1 MKQNWQNQ
9 LKNSGFI
16 ALGVD
21 EKIASHLHSIGFI
34 NPTTIQSETLPF
46 ILDKKD
52 IIAKAVTGSG
62 KTLSFSLGVL
72 HNLNP
77 KKFEI
82 QTVILTPTRELA
94 NQVANELRRVM
105 KYYHN
110 VKIITLCGGVPYKP
124 QVHSLSH
131 KAHIIVGTPGRVLKH
146 LQNDNFNTNLIDTL
160 ILDEADR
167 MLDMGFFD
175 DVKEIIDYFPKERQ
189 TLLYSAT
196 YPPEIESLADEFM
209 DNAVT
214 IDITEEQTKPKIQ
227 EVFYG
232 SNSKNEDLK
241 KLLDLYVPKSVI
253 IFCNMKI
260 ECNELADYLES
271 FDIYPLV
278 LHSDLEQRDRDET
291 LTLFENKSYKI
302 LIATDVASRGLDV
315 ENVELVI
322 NHSLPKDFELYTHR
336 IGRTGRND
344 KEGISV
350 ALIDSNQSNFIDEYT
365 NKELIEFPAIN
376 TKYDDSSLYD
386 TLLIFGGKKQKVRRG
401 DIVGSLTNEYN
412 IDFNEI
418 GMISQKEKVTYVALA
433 YKVAQQFKNKDEL
446 KIKGKFY
453 HMKYLG

>member
-1 MKQNWQNQ
+1 
-9 LKNSGFI
+9 LKNNLFTT
-16 ALGVD
+16 LGVD
-21 EKIASHLHSIGFI
+21 EKISSHLQRLGFTH
-34 NPTTIQSETLPF
+34 PTQIQKETLPF
-46 ILDKKD
+46 ILEKKD
-52 IIAKAVTGSG
+52 IIAKAATGSG

-94 NQVANELRRVM
+94 NQVANELRSVM
-105 KYYHN
+105 KYHHN
-110 VKIITLCGGVPYKP
+110 VKVLTLCGGVPYKP

-131 KAHIIVGTPGRVLKH
+131 KAHIIVGTPGRILKH
-146 LQNDNFNTNLIDTL
+146 LQNDNFNTHLIDTL
-160 ILDEADR
+160 VLDEADR

-175 DVKEIIDYFPKERQ
+175 DVKEIINHFPKKRQ

-196 YPPEIESLADEFM
+196 YPTQIESLADEFM
-209 DNAVT
+209 NEPEI
-214 IDITEEQTKPKIQ
+214 IDITDEQTKPKIQ
-227 EVFYG
+227 EVFYN
-232 SNSKNEDLK
+232 STSKNEDVK
-241 KLLDLYVPKSVI
+241 NLLNLYTPNSVI

-260 ECNELADYLES
+260 ECDELADYLES

-315 ENVELVI
+315 DNVELVI

-336 IGRTGRND
+336 IGRTGRNE

-350 ALIDSNQSNFIDEYT
+350 ALIDGYQSRFVDEYT
-365 NKELIEFPAIN
+365 DQELQEIGEPTF
-376 TKYDDSSLYD
+376 KYDDSSLYD

-412 IDFNEI
+412 LDFKDI
-418 GMISQKEKVTYVALA
+418 GIISQKEKVTYVALTS
-433 YKVAQQFKNKDEL
+433 KVAQQFKKKDEL

-453 HMKYLG
+453 HMKFVS